1 MNFDKVIFDE
11 VITSLVVV
19 VLKDGSRNIF
29 RSLDAEGGK
38 KSLISSS
45 M

>member
-1 MNFDKVIFDE
+1 MIFDE

-19 VLKDGSRNIF
+19 VLKETKKKKKNFG